1 MLKAVIL
8 KKAGNIKD
16 IKLKISKT
24 NRNKD
29 TKDYFKK
36 FKKYINDKSKYDI
49 ELIDIWTMN
58 GSNLVGYGISKGK
71 DNTLNRHELLSTTNN
86 NKFYGDILLI
96 KTNKDNTIEHLTS
109 KEYENY
115 YNKFYGYYNSEDEM
129 DNGYNDSESN
139 INLDEIDLSEDSDS
153 SNTSYD
159 EMYDSEEIKIS
170 DYETDNSDTE
180 KEKVTQMTKVTKV
193 TKKENNT
200 SKIKQTYIKELEYES
215 YSSESD

>member
-1 MLKAVIL
+1 MIKAVIL

-58 GSNLVGYGISKGK
+58 GSNLVGYGISKGTNK
-71 DNTLNRHELLSTTNN
+71 ALNRHELLSTTNN

-115 YNKFYGYYNSEDEM
+115 YNKFYGYYESDEDSDDNS
-129 DNGYNDSESN
+129 
-139 INLDEIDLSEDSDS
+139 NLDEIDLSEDSDS

-170 DYETDNSDTE
+170 YYETDNSDT
-180 KEKVTQMTKVTKV
+180 
-193 TKKENNT
+193 
-200 SKIKQTYIKELEYES
+200 
-215 YSSESD
+215 

>member
-1 MLKAVIL
+1 MIKAVVL
-8 KKAGNIKD
+8 KKTGNIKD

-29 TKDYFKK
+29 IKDYFNK

-71 DNTLNRHELLSTTNN
+71 NNTLNKHELLSTTNN
-86 NKFYGDILLI
+86 NKYYGDILLI
-96 KTNKDNTIEHLTS
+96 KTNKDNTIENLTS
-109 KEYENY
+109 IEYEKC
-115 YNKFYGYYNSEDEM
+115 YNKFYGYYESDEDSDDLDNNS
-129 DNGYNDSESN
+129 
-139 INLDEIDLSEDSDS
+139 NLDEIDLSGDSDS
-153 SNTSYD
+153 SNNSYD

-180 KEKVTQMTKVTKV
+180 KEKETL
-193 TKKENNT
+193 TKKKNNT

-215 YSSESD
+215 YSSDSD